1 MTKACRD
8 HANDIGPKS
17 LCSHTG
23 SDGSSMS
30 GRLERYGDWN
40 GKIGEN
46 CDFGNQTGRDIVVS
60 LIVDDGVSNRGHRN
74 NLFSYDFK
82 KIGIACAAHSEY
94 KVCCVIDYAAQ
105 YAPKG

>member
-1 MTKACRD
+1 M
-8 HANDIGPKS
+8 KS
-17 LCSHTG
+17 CHNFSIYLDLSGHTG

-46 CDFGNQTGRDIVVS
+46 CDFGNSTGRDIVIS

-74 NLFSYDFK
+74 NLFSSDF
-82 KIGIACAAHSEY
+82 
-94 KVCCVIDYAAQ
+94 
-105 YAPKG
+105 